1 MLGLPSALLSALL
14 LSSSAILRSH
24 AFRGTRHFSL
34 VGYDEVTTDSHIL
47 QSLSATQIRC
57 GKFALACMEAKTLT

>member
-1 MLGLPSALLSALL
+1 MLSEVRP
-14 LSSSAILRSH
+14 R
-24 AFRGTRHFSL
+24 RFSL

-57 GKFALACMEAKTLT
+57 GKYALACMEAKTLT